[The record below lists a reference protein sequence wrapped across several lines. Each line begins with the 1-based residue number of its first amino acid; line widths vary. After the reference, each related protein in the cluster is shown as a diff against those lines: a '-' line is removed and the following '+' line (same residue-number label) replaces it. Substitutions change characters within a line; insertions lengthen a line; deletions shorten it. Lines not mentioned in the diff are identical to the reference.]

1 MAYTIKKSK
10 FKTWRCARGC
20 HNVAPRVKRANRL
33 LQDRFDPDAKYRAK
47 DEKDK
52 SITAMAEFTEVL
64 GNPAPIGEDMVKKV
78 FDFLD
83 VRGKDLRKAELLNI
97 IKEFVC
103 GCIADVTSNGPV
115 DYTTLF
121 TDIAIE
127 LDEKYEKLYQ

>member
-20 HNVAPRVKRANRL
+20 HNVVPRVKRANRR
-33 LQDRFDPDAKYRAK
+33 LQDRFGSDAK

-52 SITAMAEFTEVL
+52 SITAMAKFTEML
-64 GNPAPIGEDMVKKV
+64 GNPTPIGEDMVKKV
-78 FDFLD
+78 FDFLY
-83 VRGKDLRKAELLNI
+83 VRGKDLRKEELLNI
-97 IKEFVC
+97 IKEFVN
-103 GCIADVTSNGPV
+103 GCIADVTSNGSV